1 MIQSEQDIELTD
13 FKVLKEQV
21 IPKPVFHN
29 TFRKA
34 NCCSRLFY
42 TFMNDM
48 IDKVNTNGG
57 MKEEYIID
65 MTLKDNDTET

>member
-1 MIQSEQDIELTD
+1 
-13 FKVLKEQV
+13 
-21 IPKPVFHN
+21 
-29 TFRKA
+29 
-34 NCCSRLFY
+34 
-42 TFMNDM
+42 MNDM